1 MTCLRLPISIA
12 LVTLAAACAEPV
24 DAPRPVSEPAPA
36 AAAQGDAPPDAP
48 AANAS
53 VPVASPAGPVGPV
66 DLKTAFLRDDSGA
79 VIMDVP
85 PEILV
90 DLRAQLRAAGRE
102 DVATALVQLYDPATG
117 HVRDAAL
124 AARVQAAP
132 QGGAR

>member
-1 MTCLRLPISIA
+1 MVRLRLPITVA
-12 LVTLAAACAEPV
+12 LITLAAACAEPV
-24 DAPRPVSEPAPA
+24 DAPRPVSEPAA
-36 AAAQGDAPPDAP
+36 APAQGDAPPDAP

-90 DLRAQLRAAGRE
+90 DLRAQLRAAGRD